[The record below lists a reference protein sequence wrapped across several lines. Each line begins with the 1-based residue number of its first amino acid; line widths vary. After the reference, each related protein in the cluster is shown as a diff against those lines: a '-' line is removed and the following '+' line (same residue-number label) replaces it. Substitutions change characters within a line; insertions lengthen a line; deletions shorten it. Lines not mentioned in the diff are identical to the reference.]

1 MIPLLSIILL
11 LAIVSANYAPQK
23 VGCPAGRLIREAK
36 GLSKQEAD
44 WVANKKTT
52 EHLKLFLET
61 SNLTDFDANAF
72 LTDTDHN
79 IKIGLAFSG
88 GGFRAMLCGA
98 GFMSAL
104 DNRTRGAHEHGL
116 GGLLQA
122 STYMSGLSGG
132 SWLVGSVVS
141 NNFTS
146 VQDIMDNKTKIWDLT
161 YSILDAKGSGI
172 FNIVKYYLQLI
183 ADVLLKKM
191 AGFQTT
197 LTDLW
202 GRALSHHFFGGTN
215 YGDDLFWSGVQN
227 MTAFI
232 NHDMPYPI
240 VIANAVDPGNKKVNN
255 DSAIVEITPFEIGS
269 WDPALNSFM
278 ETKYMGSNVTNGMPT
293 EESCVNGYD
302 NAGFLLGA
310 SSTLFNEVFG
320 NSVTG
325 RINETA
331 FNSTVGKEL
340 DSALSSASDVD
351 HFVAVVKPNPFR
363 NAQEGGNKNITGDDI
378 LSLVDGG
385 EDSENVPL
393 YPLVQEAREVDV
405 VFAYDSSADTAVDW
419 PNGNAMY
426 QAYERQFTEQGK
438 TMSVPKIPTK
448 EVFLL
453 GGLTSKPV
461 FFGCD
466 ANAPSEINN
475 GNNATGANG
484 NLTLA
489 NSTLNNLGKKVPP
502 LIVYTA
508 NRKLSFDSNKSTF
521 TFVYTEA
528 EKAGMVRNG
537 FEVATRNN
545 GTEDSAWK
553 TCVSCAIIRREQ
565 ERRNMEQS
573 DQCKQC
579 FEKYCWR
586 G

>member
-1 MIPLLSIILL
+1 MYRKE
-11 LAIVSANYAPQK
+11 V
-23 VGCPAGRLIREAK
+23 
-36 GLSKQEAD
+36 
-44 WVANKKTT
+44 T
-52 EHLKLFLET
+52 
-61 SNLTDFDANAF
+61 
-72 LTDTDHN
+72 
-79 IKIGLAFSG
+79 
-88 GGFRAMLCGA
+88 
-98 GFMSAL
+98 
-104 DNRTRGAHEHGL
+104 RT
-116 GGLLQA
+116 
-122 STYMSGLSGG
+122 
-132 SWLVGSVVS
+132 
-141 NNFTS
+141 F
-146 VQDIMDNKTKIWDLT
+146 
-161 YSILDAKGSGI
+161 
-172 FNIVKYYLQLI
+172 
-183 ADVLLKKM
+183 
-191 AGFQTT
+191 
-197 LTDLW
+197 
-202 GRALSHHFFGGTN
+202 
-215 YGDDLFWSGVQN
+215 
-227 MTAFI
+227 
-232 NHDMPYPI
+232 
-240 VIANAVDPGNKKVNN
+240 
-255 DSAIVEITPFEIGS
+255 
-269 WDPALNSFM
+269 
-278 ETKYMGSNVTNGMPT
+278 
-293 EESCVNGYD
+293 
-302 NAGFLLGA
+302 
-310 SSTLFNEVFG
+310 
-320 NSVTG
+320 
-325 RINETA
+325 
-331 FNSTVGKEL
+331 
-340 DSALSSASDVD
+340 
-351 HFVAVVKPNPFR
+351 
-363 NAQEGGNKNITGDDI
+363 TGDDI

-475 GNNATGANG
+475 GNSATGANG

-489 NSTLNNLGKKVPP
+489 NFNPG
-502 LIVYTA
+502 LILA
-508 NRKLSFDSNKSTF
+508 KRKLSFDSNKSTF